1 MVGWH
6 ANKEFV
12 SARAECQLVKDGVRS
27 WEAVRLPIDEIAFS
41 HPRSSYAPRAATAVE
56 TDMCAGGRQERRGA
70 FLPRKWPTWLRCAP
84 LCVEL
89 HGPALPLPFPRRLCV
104 PARREALPLRAEM
117 AWKPWTDA
125 DCRWVQIDLRRCSA
139 SSRRFE
145 TVQRLLCACGGACAY
160 GRARAFVYANTGR
173 EGSGDGES
181 ARTRE
186 GTLDKGID

>member
-41 HPRSSYAPRAATAVE
+41 HPRSSYAPRAVTAVE

-70 FLPRKWPTWLRCAP
+70 FLPQKWPTWLRCAP

-104 PARREALPLRAEM
+104 PARRERCCSGWRWRGSRAQTRIVGGSKLTCGDVPRAPVALKL
-117 AWKPWTDA
+117 
-125 DCRWVQIDLRRCSA
+125 CSGYC
-139 SSRRFE
+139 
-145 TVQRLLCACGGACAY
+145 VHV
-160 GRARAFVYANTGR
+160 RARVRTG
-173 EGSGDGES
+173 
-181 ARTRE
+181 ARVC
-186 GTLDKGID
+186 LCM